1 MSWKASTNLRDGTPV
16 FEILPTSIDGV
27 KLLKSK
33 AHLDARG
40 SFLKTFHAGFF
51 AANGMDFTP
60 REQFFSVSKKHVL
73 RGLHFQLPPSDH
85 AKLVFCASGRIL
97 DLVVDLRR
105 CGNFGRVHS
114 CELGARGSEL
124 LYIPKGC
131 AHGFLALEENS
142 TVFYL
147 TDSEHDP
154 GRDAGILWN
163 SIGFDWGISDPV
175 LSPRDAAFPLL
186 AEFSSP
192 FA

>member
-1 MSWKASTNLRDGTPV
+1 MSWRASTNLWDGTPV

-33 AHLDARG
+33 VHLDARG
-40 SFLKTFHAGFF
+40 SFLKTFHAGLFV
-51 AANGMDFTP
+51 ANGMDFTP
-60 REQFFSVSKKHVL
+60 REQFFSISKKNVL
-73 RGLHFQLPPSDH
+73 RGLHFQLPPSAH
-85 AKLVFCASGRIL
+85 AKLVFCTSGRIL
-97 DLVVDLRR
+97 DVVLDLRR
-105 CGNFGRVHS
+105 GRNSRRVHS
-114 CELGARGSEL
+114 CELGTEGGEML
-124 LYIPKGC
+124 FIPKGC

-154 GRDAGILWN
+154 GRDSGILWN
-163 SIGFDWGISDPV
+163 SIGFDWGISDPA
-175 LSPRDAAFPLL
+175 LSQRDAAFPEL